1 MLEFSNFFKASYKKI
16 IPAFIITIYAD
27 YQRKKW
33 FNDQSYV
40 KTILVLG
47 PTGVGKSTFCNCLID
62 ANNYFKSSSSF
73 RSQTKQIQQ
82 HSKQIINEKNH
93 SIDINVIDTPGLF
106 DHERS
111 NMEIINEITQIIKKN
126 NVDHIVL
133 MLQYSLRAKPQ
144 DQMLLK
150 SMNYCIP
157 LNSKNLSVVVNFVF
171 PSQNFN
177 FEKNESESQSTQ
189 SNQEEDYI
197 NYIKNL
203 FSQSSVYQ
211 ISIEK
216 SNQQIKEF
224 QNIKNKLLND
234 VLQNSSIDHLQVKTW
249 SEKMRELQQRD
260 YEAMITDYCKQLT
273 EIQEERDK
281 ALKRFDLKKKY
292 LNGTAL
298 GTVAAGVGVLFKY
311 TFRGAFL
318 IGTPFALYAS
328 NYFDILKPEQQIIE
342 EFTYKINQKEELIKQ
357 KQAQKKIDENYISK
371 EYQFF
376 LDFSNSKV
384 N

>member
-1 MLEFSNFFKASYKKI
+1 MLEFSNFFKQSYKKI
-16 IPAFIITIYAD
+16 IPAFVITIYAD

-47 PTGVGKSTFCNCLID
+47 PTGVGKSTLCNCILD

-73 RSQTKQIQQ
+73 KSQTKQIQQ

-93 SIDINVIDTPGLF
+93 SIKINVIDTPGLF

-111 NMEIINEITQIIKKN
+111 NKEIINEITQIIKNN
-126 NVDHIVL
+126 NVDHIIL

-144 DQMLLK
+144 DQMLFK

-157 LNSKNLSVVVNFVF
+157 INNKNSSVIVNFVF

-177 FEKNESESQSTQ
+177 FEKNESESQSEQ
-189 SNQEEDYI
+189 SNKEEDYV

-224 QNIKNKLLND
+224 QNIKNKLFND
-234 VLQNSSIDHLQVKTW
+234 VLENSSIDDQQVKTW
-249 SEKMRELQQRD
+249 SEKMSELEQRD

-273 EIQEERDK
+273 DLQKERDK
-281 ALKRFDLKKKY
+281 VLKRFDMKKKY

-328 NYFDILKPEQQIIE
+328 NYFDILKPEVQIIE
-342 EFTYKINQKEELIKQ
+342 EYTQKINQKEELIKQ
-357 KQAQKKIDENYISK
+357 KQASKKIDENYISK

-376 LDFSNSKV
+376 LDFSNSTV